1 MQARKPFDFPA
12 CGGGSCAGM
21 FADTFCR
28 ILLPCTLKLQPTDG
42 TSVGSFRYGYAQGA
56 CRTHP
61 PATTRSEATMFVQHW
76 IWRTAVVAVILVL
89 AVVAGAYT

>member
-1 MQARKPFDFPA
+1 M
-12 CGGGSCAGM
+12 
-21 FADTFCR
+21 
-28 ILLPCTLKLQPTDG
+28 
-42 TSVGSFRYGYAQGA
+42 GSFRYGYAQGA